1 MTLTL
6 SIDTTCTFFEL
17 AEGNKLIDM
26 PLFEADMKVGFLVYI
41 LFLKQQWLLL
51 IINEL
56 SKSHGILTIIQLLLI
71 KRVFRKID

>member
-26 PLFEADMKVGFLVYI
+26 PLFEVKCVEVTSIKIGF
-41 LFLKQQWLLL
+41 WA
-51 IINEL
+51 L
-56 SKSHGILTIIQLLLI
+56 SFVVL
-71 KRVFRKID
+71 